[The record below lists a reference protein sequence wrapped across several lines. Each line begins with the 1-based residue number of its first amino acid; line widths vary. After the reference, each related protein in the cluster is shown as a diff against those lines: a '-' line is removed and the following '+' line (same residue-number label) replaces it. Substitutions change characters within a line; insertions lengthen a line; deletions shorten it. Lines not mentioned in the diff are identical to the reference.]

1 MLDFAWIITALSL
14 VYSLH
19 YLISRYFVDIVTIK
33 DKLMTE
39 MKTDFN
45 NCLSMVN
52 KLPVL
57 KQLTLIIIIMMM
69 MMMIITTF
77 QYYFIISLS

>member
-1 MLDFAWIITALSL
+1 
-14 VYSLH
+14 
-19 YLISRYFVDIVTIK
+19 
-33 DKLMTE
+33 MTE

-69 MMMIITTF
+69 MMMMIITTF

>member
-1 MLDFAWIITALSL
+1 
-14 VYSLH
+14 
-19 YLISRYFVDIVTIK
+19 
-33 DKLMTE
+33 MTE
-39 MKTDFN
+39 MKTDFH

-57 KQLTLIIIIMMM
+57 KQLTLIIIIIMT
-69 MMMIITTF
+69 MMIITTF

>member
-1 MLDFAWIITALSL
+1 MLDFVWIITALSF
-14 VYSLH
+14 VYSWH
-19 YLISRYFVDIVTIK
+19 YLISRCFVYIVTLK

-57 KQLTLIIIIMMM
+57 
-69 MMMIITTF
+69 
-77 QYYFIISLS
+77 